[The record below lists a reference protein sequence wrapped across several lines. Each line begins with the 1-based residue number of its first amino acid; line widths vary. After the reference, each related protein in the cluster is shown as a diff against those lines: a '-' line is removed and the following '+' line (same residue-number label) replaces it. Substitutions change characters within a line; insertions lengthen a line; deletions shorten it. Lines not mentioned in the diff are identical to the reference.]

1 MVNLS
6 KEIIVNC
13 GPRETRVAVMEQGE
27 LVELFLER
35 VQEQRLVGHIFKGRV
50 SNVLPGMQAAFV
62 DLGMHKNAF
71 LYVDDALESVAGVD
85 EIPENLSKASTIKDA
100 VKQGQV
106 VVVQVSKESFG
117 SKGAR
122 ITRHISLPG
131 RLVVLMPTVD
141 YVGVSRRIPK
151 GEARDEL
158 KRMVSELRPPGM
170 GIIART
176 MAEGCSREELERDI
190 DFLHR
195 LWLSIRKKAKEAKV
209 PALLHTDLSL
219 LYRVIRDSFDE
230 EVTKFVVDDPVE
242 YESVRQLLSDISP
255 DLVDRVHLFAMDRPV
270 FDVLGIEAQVE
281 RITNR
286 RVWLKCGG
294 YIVIDH
300 TEALTV
306 IDVNTGKFV
315 GTTRLADTV
324 VKANLEAAEMIAR
337 QLRLR
342 NIGGIIVVDFIDME
356 EEEHR
361 RKVLA
366 ALSQSLSRDKIKS
379 AVLGLTQLGLVE
391 ITRQKANQGLAEFMQ
406 KDCPTCGGSGK
417 VLTEESAAIR
427 IENQL
432 RQLLSQSTEEAVLV
446 RVHPETAAMLIGV
459 NGKCLER
466 LEAGTGRKV
475 YVRGD
480 SSLRPD
486 EHDIVVSGTV
496 AAVQAAA
503 LPVSPG
509 EVHTVLIEGKHNSRS
524 SDGIARMEGFVLQVA
539 EAAPFKGM
547 RVAVEITR
555 VHKTFA
561 RARMVSDDKLDPAR

>member
-1 MVNLS
+1 
-6 KEIIVNC
+6 
-13 GPRETRVAVMEQGE
+13 MEQGE
-27 LVELFLER
+27 LVELFIER

-62 DLGMHKNAF
+62 NIGLLKNAF

-85 EIPENLSKASTIKDA
+85 ETPENFTKASTIKDV

-106 VVVQVSKESFG
+106 VVVQVSKEHFG
-117 SKGAR
+117 NKGAR
-122 ITRHISLPG
+122 ITRHITLPG

-151 GEARDEL
+151 GESRDEL
-158 KRMVSELRPPGM
+158 KALVEELRPPGM
-170 GIIART
+170 GVIVRT
-176 MAEGCSREELERDI
+176 MAEGCSRQELKRDI
-190 DFLHR
+190 DFLYG
-195 LWLSIRKKAKEAKV
+195 LWISILKKAKEAKA
-209 PALLHTDLSL
+209 PALVHTDLSL
-219 LYRVIRDSFDE
+219 LYRVIRDIFDE
-230 EVTKFVVDDPVE
+230 DVTRLVVDDPAE
-242 YESVRQLLSDISP
+242 YGSVRQLLTDISP
-255 DLVDRVHLFAMDRPV
+255 DLVERVHLFTMDRPV
-270 FDVLGIEAQVE
+270 FDVLGIESQVE
-281 RITNR
+281 RVTNR
-286 RVWLKCGG
+286 RVWLKSGG
-294 YIVIDH
+294 YVVIDH

-315 GTTRLADTV
+315 GSTRLADTV
-324 VKANLEAAEMIAR
+324 LKTNLEAAETIAR

-366 ALSQSLSRDKIKS
+366 VLSQALARDKVKS

-391 ITRQKANQGLAEFMQ
+391 ITRQKVNQGLAEFLQ

-417 VLTEESAAIR
+417 VLTEETAAIR

-432 RQLLSQSTEEAVLV
+432 RQFLSLTDEEAALI

-459 NGKCLER
+459 NGKSLEK
-466 LEAGTGRKV
+466 LEASTGKKV

-486 EHDIVVSGTV
+486 EHTVVVSGTV
-496 AAVQAAA
+496 AAVQSVA
-503 LPVSPG
+503 LPVSAG
-509 EVHTVLIEGKHNSRS
+509 EIHTVLIEGKHNTRS

-539 EAAPFKGM
+539 DAASLQGT
-547 RVAVEITR
+547 RVPVEITR
-555 VHKTFA
+555 VFKTFA
-561 RARMVSDDKLDPAR
+561 RAKLVSEAN

>member
-1 MVNLS
+1 M
-6 KEIIVNC
+6 
-13 GPRETRVAVMEQGE
+13 AVLEQGE
-27 LVELFLER
+27 LVELFIER

-62 DLGMHKNAF
+62 DIGLHKNAF

-85 EIPENLSKASTIKDA
+85 ETPENFSKASTIKDV
-100 VKQGQV
+100 VKRGQV
-106 VVVQVSKESFG
+106 VVVQISKEHFG
-117 SKGAR
+117 NKGAR
-122 ITRHISLPG
+122 ITRHITLPG

-158 KRMVSELRPPGM
+158 KALVEELRPPGM
-170 GIIART
+170 GIIVRT
-176 MAEGCSREELERDI
+176 MAEGCSRQELKRDI

-195 LWLSIRKKAKEAKV
+195 LWLSIRKKAKEAKA

-230 EVTKFVVDDPVE
+230 EVTKLVVDDPAE

-255 DLVDRVHLFAMDRPV
+255 DLLERVHLFSMDRPI
-270 FDVLGIEAQVE
+270 FDVLGIESQVE
-281 RITNR
+281 RIANR
-286 RVWLKCGG
+286 RVWLKSGG

-315 GTTRLADTV
+315 GTTRLSDTV
-324 VKANLEAAEMIAR
+324 LKTNLEAAEVIAR

-366 ALSQSLSRDKIKS
+366 VLSQALSRDKIKS

-391 ITRQKANQGLAEFMQ
+391 ITRQKLNQGLAEFLQ

-432 RQLLSQSTEEAVLV
+432 RQFLSLTPEEAALV

-459 NGKCLER
+459 NGKCLEK
-466 LEAGTGRKV
+466 LEESTGKKV
-475 YVRGD
+475 YIRGD

-486 EHDIVVSGTV
+486 EHDVVASGTLV
-496 AAVQAAA
+496 AVQAAA

-509 EVHTVLIEGKHNSRS
+509 EIHTVLIEGKHNSRS
-524 SDGIARMEGFVLQVA
+524 SDGIARMEGFVIQVA
-539 EAAPFKGM
+539 DAATLRGT
-547 RVAVEITR
+547 RVAVEITK
-555 VHKTFA
+555 VFKTFA
-561 RARMVSDDKLDPAR
+561 RAKLVPEAN